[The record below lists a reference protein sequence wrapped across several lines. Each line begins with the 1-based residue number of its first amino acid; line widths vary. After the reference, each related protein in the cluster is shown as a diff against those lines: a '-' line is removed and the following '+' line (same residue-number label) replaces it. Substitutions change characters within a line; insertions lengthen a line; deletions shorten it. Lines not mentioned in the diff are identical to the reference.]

1 MADAVREQLVTEALG
16 LTFDQLDEETVHAA
30 VVRFVDTV
38 GALLGGFDGEPCQ
51 IARNL
56 AAEYRTTS
64 GATVLGTELRTAP
77 DLAAFANSTAA
88 RYAEMND
95 VYHAPGS
102 AGGHPSDV
110 IMPVLAA
117 AEYARTDGRT
127 LLTGIVLAY
136 ETYLRLSDVMK
147 DTGFDTATY
156 AAIGAALGASKVMGL
171 GREQMQDAVSLAA
184 IPNNALRQSRQGH
197 LSMWK
202 AAAAGQA
209 ARAGVFAAVLAKAGM
224 TAPAEPFEGND
235 GWLEVV
241 ARKRIDVAKLGNPYK
256 IKETLLKP
264 RASCATTISSI
275 LAAEKA
281 YEQAAGKLKIKSVL
295 VETYGPAKRGMAT
308 GEHHWHPTTR
318 ETADHSIPYVVAA
331 TLLDG
336 TVGPDQ
342 FDQKH
347 RTNRQLQDILARVEV
362 VENQEF
368 TQSYEHHPVQHR
380 TRVTIHTVDNRTITG
395 ESGGKNGDLSN
406 PMTDKEVTEK
416 FTQAATKRYGE
427 PQRTKISQ
435 ALWAIANINDVAQ
448 LPKML
453 TQEN

>member
-1 MADAVREQLVTEALG
+1 MVTEATD
-16 LTFDQLDEETVHAA
+16 LTFDRLDEETVHAA

-38 GALLGGFDGEPCQ
+38 GALLGGFDGEPCR
-51 IARNL
+51 IARDL
-56 AAEYRTTS
+56 AAEFRTTS
-64 GATVLGTELRTAP
+64 GATVLGTDLRTAP
-77 DLAAFANSTAA
+77 DLAAFANGTAA

-117 AEYARTDGRT
+117 AEYARVAGRT

-147 DTGFDTATY
+147 DSGFDSATY
-156 AAIGAALGASKVMGL
+156 AAIGSALGAGKVLGL
-171 GREQMQDAVSLAA
+171 GREQLRDCVSLAA

-209 ARAGVFAAVLAKAGM
+209 ARAGVFAAVLARAGM
-224 TAPAEPFEGND
+224 TAPAMPFEGSD
-235 GWLEVV
+235 GWLDVV
-241 ARKRIDVAKLGNPYK
+241 ARRKIDLAPLGDPYK
-256 IKETLLKP
+256 VKETLLKP

-281 YEQAAGKLKIKSVL
+281 YEQAAGRLQVRSVL

-342 FDQKH
+342 FDRTH
-347 RTNRQLQDILARVEV
+347 RTNPELQDILSRVAV

-368 TQSYEHHPVQHR
+368 TRSYEHHPVQHR
-380 TRVTIHTVDNRTITG
+380 TRVTVHTKDDRTITG
-395 ESGGKNGDLSN
+395 ESGGNQGDLSN
-406 PMTDKEVTEK
+406 PMTDEEVAEK
-416 FTQAATKRYGE
+416 FGRAAAKWYSD
-427 PQRTKISQ
+427 PQRTKI
-435 ALWAIANINDVAQ
+435 AHTLWTVADSNDVAQ

-453 TQEN
+453 VREH